1 MFDVIGLC
9 GVQEKFRNDCMVLDE
24 FVMYSGCFVVVDD
37 LGGGIVGEVVFLFGF
52 GQCVEV
58 VVDDVCV

>member
-1 MFDVIGLC
+1 
-9 GVQEKFRNDCMVLDE
+9 MVLDE

-52 GQCVEV
+52 G
-58 VVDDVCV
+58 